1 MKSSTLLAILVL
13 QALLVSAAVAKG
25 QGMYLL
31 AARLLTLEISS
42 SYSTLLVYIVQSSRM
57 YVRV

>member
-1 MKSSTLLAILVL
+1 MKSSTLLAILVI

-42 SYSTLLVYIVQSSRM
+42 SHI
-57 YVRV
+57 